1 MSGAFAERLKELMA
15 LEGLTDFGLAQAT
28 GITLKCVHTWTR
40 NIFYPKV
47 KALLI
52 LSDYFKVSIDYL
64 LGVSNVIEERT
75 LKSITVEQAQESVV
89 KCLEKYR
96 AEEEIKYGRL
106 ARLLSVEQGTLMRW
120 IKKGAMPET
129 TILIRIAELLGI
141 TLEEL
146 LGRE

>member
-1 MSGAFAERLKELMA
+1 MLLVGIMGAGYEYIEKERKI
-15 LEGLTDFGLAQAT
+15 
-28 GITLKCVHTWTR
+28 IT
-40 NIFYPKV
+40 I
-47 KALLI
+47 
-52 LSDYFKVSIDYL
+52 
-64 LGVSNVIEERT
+64 
-75 LKSITVEQAQESVV
+75 EQAQESVV

-129 TILIRIAELLGI
+129 TILIRIAELLEI